1 MAAWWSTAPPTW
13 LTKYVNGQKTKMII
27 FQAVYIL
34 PILKTNAQKYHSNR
48 DESRVNRYPV
58 VGRRESTRATAAR
71 AKRKEVRLSRF
82 FGLSGV
88 SLKMGS
94 TTWQRTTFKGLNYEN
109 TINHLV
115 PVFLPTKLPELRK
128 VFPEPTV
135 TQRAWEPREI
145 LIPGRKNLQNGTLW
159 KQLGQRAEHI
169 YGGNQ
174 TTNKGTSASSSELWK
189 TRPFSP
195 STTSSGSAGKD
206 MAATGNSQPNMSTT
220 FERLLLTRL

>member
-1 MAAWWSTAPPTW
+1 MAAWWSTASPTW
-13 LTKYVNGQKTKMII
+13 LTNYVNSPLCQKTKMII

-58 VGRRESTRATAAR
+58 VGRRERTRATAAR

-109 TINHLV
+109 TINYLV
-115 PVFLPTKLPELRK
+115 PVFLPT
-128 VFPEPTV
+128 
-135 TQRAWEPREI
+135 
-145 LIPGRKNLQNGTLW
+145 
-159 KQLGQRAEHI
+159 
-169 YGGNQ
+169 
-174 TTNKGTSASSSELWK
+174 
-189 TRPFSP
+189 
-195 STTSSGSAGKD
+195 
-206 MAATGNSQPNMSTT
+206 
-220 FERLLLTRL
+220 

>member
-1 MAAWWSTAPPTW
+1 MTPVTKKLQ
-13 LTKYVNGQKTKMII
+13 LTVLLDHP
-27 FQAVYIL
+27 V
-34 PILKTNAQKYHSNR
+34 LKTNAQKYHSNR

-94 TTWQRTTFKGLNYEN
+94 TTWQRTTFKGFNYEN

-135 TQRAWEPREI
+135 T
-145 LIPGRKNLQNGTLW
+145 
-159 KQLGQRAEHI
+159 
-169 YGGNQ
+169 
-174 TTNKGTSASSSELWK
+174 
-189 TRPFSP
+189 
-195 STTSSGSAGKD
+195 
-206 MAATGNSQPNMSTT
+206 
-220 FERLLLTRL
+220 